1 MDPVHN
7 IKAISPHCLS
17 VAGDGFYYFIS
28 LHKLQYKNKSDG
40 QYSVSFSTEPPR
52 AT

>member
-7 IKAISPHCLS
+7 IKATSPHYLS

-28 LHKLQYKNKSDG
+28 LHKLQYNE
-40 QYSVSFSTEPPR
+40 QV
-52 AT
+52 